1 MMTWD
6 ALVHKQSNKE
16 IKYII
21 VAVIVVL
28 LGFLNEIWIRC
39 GQAVFVVHNYE
50 SIALAILQ
58 IQATVFTLSIAL
70 IALLAGFITDR
81 YLGIRYNDFIFNIK
95 PRYLKQKIVIAAEL
109 LLLLA
114 GIVMQMIA
122 CYNMVFAL
130 FVVACILI
138 WFSVTEVYRVF
149 AEASSLEDEI
159 RAFLQYSFKNNNQ
172 AGELTRRLCEQW
184 KRELLNQDDA
194 SFRLY
199 LGTFED
205 AFASMFPNDENR
217 HALLEQC
224 VSISRMLLGNT
235 DTTRRGLN
243 YIWRCYIWAS
253 NYISETLNRENGLEI
268 LSSQKQSF
276 SLFAYTYYY
285 IVKGLERVDID
296 EVRNYISL
304 WDSFT
309 KITAKV
315 ATCLNQTETNDYYG
329 SDLDAVKRLG
339 SFIGDYLSTKFEPD
353 YLSKNYDSLLKCAL
367 IETTVNDCEIPDNS
381 PHKQVLESAIAERD
395 FNLKVQLILN
405 GADGLIRDYYAE
417 IRRRLNQMSEPF
429 ARNLIRFHCFL
440 YYLAF
445 YESEDCIGAETKRKA
460 SGILNEQS
468 VKGDFWRILF
478 KIIGDD
484 KNIKVYFGKKYD
496 IFRSSLISDFIES
509 MEPYQQFHDNDT
521 FIGNKMSNAAEDFI
535 VFLILFVEQI
545 TIEPELLD
553 RIIPYKQ
560 AESLYYKYILKT
572 ESRDSLKRFLN
583 LMGRTEGEI
592 DKWVEVSLCDFKM
605 ILLKKIKIYRI
616 QKAKQTQKL
625 IDKELKENQQQIENE
640 LKAELEHDFSGILR
654 DVRGHPHVY
663 ELFQSPLD
671 VDFSLHDFMTNI
683 TPYIF
688 KNAVISLA
696 DHLLRLQK
704 INDRNDFKTDQDK
717 LDYIRMMR
725 RDHEFIGSELVL
737 EPMDY
742 TLANDFN
749 DEFRK
754 TRHCTTEGNGYMLVL
769 KNNSLG
775 ISVDR
780 VWIES
785 RPETIA
791 DVEIEKEPDTGEY
804 LYEVTSGIVIPFTE
818 EELNDYLR
826 ESTRIVKI
834 YASVRMEIMDGMI
847 GEVIN
852 AIK

>member
-1 MMTWD
+1 MTWD
-6 ALVHKQSNKE
+6 ALVHKQSYKE

-21 VAVIVVL
+21 VAVVVVL
-28 LGFLNEIWIRC
+28 LGFLNEIWIHN
-39 GQAVFVVHNYE
+39 ANIVLVIHNYE
-50 SIALAILQ
+50 AIALAILQ

-114 GIVMQMIA
+114 GIVMQMTA

-130 FVVACILI
+130 FVVACLLI
-138 WFSVTEVYRVF
+138 WFSITEVYRVF
-149 AEASSLEDEI
+149 AEASSLEEEMKAYL
-159 RAFLQYSFKNNNQ
+159 RHSFKNNEQ
-172 AGELTRRLCEQW
+172 AFELTRRLCEHW

-194 SFRLY
+194 AFRLY
-199 LGTFED
+199 FDAFED
-205 AFASMFPNDENR
+205 AFESMFPNDENR
-217 HALLEQC
+217 RALLDQC
-224 VSISRMLLGNT
+224 VSITRMLLGNT
-235 DTTRRGLN
+235 DTTQRGLN

-276 SLFAYTYYY
+276 SLFANSYYY
-285 IVKGLERVDID
+285 IVKGLERLDID
-296 EVRNYISL
+296 EVRNYILL

-309 KITAKV
+309 RIIARV
-315 ATCLNQTETNDYYG
+315 AVCLDQTEKNHSSS
-329 SDLDAVKRLG
+329 SDLDAVKRFG
-339 SFIGDYLSTKFEPD
+339 SFIGDYFLDKFKLDCP
-353 YLSKNYDSLLKCAL
+353 SKNYDSILRDAL
-367 IETTVNDCEIPDNS
+367 METAANDRAIPENSLQKQAIERT
-381 PHKQVLESAIAERD
+381 IAARD
-395 FNLKVQLILN
+395 FNLRVQLILN

-417 IRRRLNQMSEPF
+417 IGRRLNQMSDPF
-429 ARNLIRFHCFL
+429 ARSFIRFHCFL

-445 YESEDCIGAETKRKA
+445 YESENCIGTDVKRKA
-460 SGILNEQS
+460 SGLLNEASTKQS
-468 VKGDFWRILF
+468 ISRIIISIIRKVKLYYGE
-478 KIIGDD
+478 
-484 KNIKVYFGKKYD
+484 KND
-496 IFRSSLISDFIES
+496 IFRASLISEFIDS

-535 VFLILFVEQI
+535 VFLILFVVQI
-545 TIEPELLD
+545 TIEPEWLES
-553 RIIPYKQ
+553 IIPNEQ
-560 AESLYYKYILKT
+560 AESFYYKYILNT

-583 LMGRTEGEI
+583 LMGLRVGEI
-592 DKWVEVSLCDFKM
+592 DTWTEASIRDFKM

-625 IDKELKENQQQIENE
+625 IDKELGENQQQIEND
-640 LKAELEHDFSGILR
+640 LKAKLEHDFSGILR

-663 ELFQSPLD
+663 ELFQLTLD
-671 VDFSLHDFMTNI
+671 VNFSLHDFMTNI

-688 KNAVISLA
+688 KNAVINIA
-696 DHLLRLQK
+696 DHLLQLQK

-769 KNNSLG
+769 KKNSLG
-775 ISVDR
+775 ISIDR

-791 DVEIEKEPDTGEY
+791 DVEIEKDSDTGEY
-804 LYEVTSGIVIPFTE
+804 LYEVSEGIVIPFTE
-818 EELNDYLR
+818 EELNDYLK

-852 AIK
+852 AIN